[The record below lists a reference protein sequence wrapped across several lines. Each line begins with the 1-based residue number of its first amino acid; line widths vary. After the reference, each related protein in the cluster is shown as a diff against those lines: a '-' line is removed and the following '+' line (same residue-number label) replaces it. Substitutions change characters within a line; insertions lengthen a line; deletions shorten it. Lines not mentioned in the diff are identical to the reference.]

1 MKTLLTQMEMAAH
14 CSKLYNSIVVR
25 MIEERQ
31 QSTMEIAGS
40 DLIRSHGAL
49 QPVVEDADLW
59 METEQG
65 VLAQTA
71 RGKYNF
77 K

>member
-1 MKTLLTQMEMAAH
+1 
-14 CSKLYNSIVVR
+14 